1 MKKIL
6 FLLIAFSFVS
16 CKTIEISE
24 KWAFKESKYDF
35 DKYSNY
41 VENSDNTKE
50 KKDYYLRILTD
61 IIKTDKTEI
70 IHENDF
76 DLHRNFLKS
85 SDSTQLEYFEF
96 IPKHYN
102 KTGLFFLGN
111 GSSVMKVNEQLE
123 ELCKKS
129 STKIYV
135 LNYRGYGKSDGIPSF
150 KTQFSDNNNFLN
162 FITKKDN
169 QKPKLVIG
177 YSIGSISATYLAVE
191 NNLEEL
197 YLLAP
202 LSNAQEAI
210 AFLKH
215 QKTKGIKSLFRPF
228 IKVTTEAHLLKI
240 SNTEEIKNYK
250 GKLTILQAKDDDVLP
265 YTMGKELYD
274 MSTSAH
280 KKLFTIEKGGHGA
293 PVYSDNWNTVID
305 QIK

>member
-1 MKKIL
+1 M
-6 FLLIAFSFVS
+6 
-16 CKTIEISE
+16 
-24 KWAFKESKYDF
+24 AFKDSKYDF

-41 VENSDNTKE
+41 VEKSDNTKE
-50 KKDYYLRILTD
+50 KKEYYLRILTD
-61 IIKTDKTEI
+61 IIKTDKSEI

-85 SDSTQLEYFEF
+85 NDSTRLEYFEF
-96 IPKHYN
+96 IPHHYD
-102 KTGLFFLGN
+102 KIGIFFLGN

-123 ELCKKS
+123 ALCKKS

-150 KTQFSDNNNFLN
+150 KTQFGDNNTFLN

-191 NNLEEL
+191 NNMAEL

-210 AFLKH
+210 AFIKK

-228 IKVTTEAHLLKI
+228 IKITTEAQLLKI
-240 SNTEEIKNYK
+240 SNTDQIKNYK

-265 YTMGKELYD
+265 YAMGKELYEI
-274 MSTSAH
+274 STSTH

-293 PVYSDNWNTVID
+293 PVYSDNWNTVIE